1 MNYSKNDFICAYP
14 DPTRNT
20 HYTCIAL
27 EDNGNVIQVH
37 PTQDG
42 RVFEH
47 AIEWINSLPQS
58 ANVVP
63 RIIIRAF
70 ADAMVL

>member
-14 DPTRNT
+14 DPTRDT
-20 HYTCIAL
+20 HYTCLAL

-42 RVFEH
+42 RVYENF
-47 AIEWINSLPQS
+47 IEWRNSIPQS
-58 ANVVP
+58 ADMIP
-63 RIIIRAF
+63 RIIIRPF
-70 ADAMVL
+70 RVAMIV